1 MAVVWGAL
9 RDFAVTQC
17 QNQQRSQTMLLQK
30 CFFFWTDMGH
40 YCSIKWEWIKRTP
53 TSVRAVKVFLFN
65 TFDSFS
71 FLAQIHSLL
80 EHQPVRTPAHNLAFC
95 SPHVLL
101 RPPLVFLQPV
111 CLYAAQ
117 NLCFLRLSTCSNIF
131 DPLPWA
137 VMWDLMNLRILTG
150 SLGQLSYCAF
160 SCLLP

>member
-1 MAVVWGAL
+1 MSKSTEVTDDAAAEMFFFSGQTWATSAASNGSESKELPHLWGL
-9 RDFAVTQC
+9 WR
-17 QNQQRSQTMLLQK
+17 
-30 CFFFWTDMGH
+30 CFF
-40 YCSIKWEWIKRTP
+40 
-53 TSVRAVKVFLFN
+53 FN